1 MQRLFPHTIAWP
13 CALAALSCGDAAGPD
28 SVSIECDTPAMAIS
42 GGTTQSGSTSPTLD
56 QLTVAL
62 CPIDLGSG
70 EVTVVFTI
78 NARDSGSGITR
89 P

>member
-1 MQRLFPHTIAWP
+1 
-13 CALAALSCGDAAGPD
+13 
-28 SVSIECDTPAMAIS
+28 MAIS